1 LISTHQK
8 TPWQV
13 YNVPGEIPMEK
24 TNLIGAIT
32 AVVFFSSAIL
42 VFVSRLLHRPR
53 IGYWMGLLEI
63 LLILP
68 LLYLLLKAPGEQRP
82 TLYYIQLIAILLWLV
97 VELLLDYILK
107 LDFRHTRWMVITYVV
122 LFFAGAGGLVG
133 IASAAGTGWKIAA
146 IILFLVMAVLTFV
159 QRALTGM

>member
-1 LISTHQK
+1 
-8 TPWQV
+8 
-13 YNVPGEIPMEK
+13 MEK

-32 AVVFFSSAIL
+32 TVVFFVSAIL
-42 VFVSRLLHRPR
+42 VFVSRLLKRPQF
-53 IGYWMGLLEI
+53 GHWLGWLEI

-68 LLYLLLKAPGEQRP
+68 LVYLLLKAPGEHRP
-82 TLYYIQLIAILLWLV
+82 TLYYIQLIAILLWLL

-133 IASAAGTGWKIAA
+133 IASNAGPGWKIAA

-159 QRALTGM
+159 QRAVTGM